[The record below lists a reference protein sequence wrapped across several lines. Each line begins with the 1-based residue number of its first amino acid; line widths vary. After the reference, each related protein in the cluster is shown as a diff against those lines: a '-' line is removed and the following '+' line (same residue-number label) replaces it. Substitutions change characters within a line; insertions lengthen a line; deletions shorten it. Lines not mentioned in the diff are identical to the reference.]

1 MEVYC
6 TRPGCPRP
14 QNYFGDLDDSAT
26 LKTVQQKYCTTCGM
40 LLILVGRYLPLK
52 LLGQGGFGSAFLAR
66 DRYTPGMRY
75 CVPKTSWKMRS
86 LVPTFNLSPRRL
98 KP

>member
-52 LLGQGGFGSAFLAR
+52 LLGQGGFGAAFWHAIAIPLECA
-66 DRYTPGMRY
+66 T
-75 CVPKTSWKMRS
+75 VWSSS
-86 LVPTFNLSPRRL
+86 LSRRAT
-98 KP
+98 